1 MAEQIAYSITIDGVD
16 REIKT
21 MQDLKKAI
29 KDANNELLQAGP
41 VGSQSYTEA
50 QKKVT
55 ELKDKLG
62 DLGDAAKVQGTAIEK
77 VGASTSLLGQG
88 FRNLDLDKIKIGFKG
103 IGDAIKANPLM
114 FLISIIIPL
123 LEKFKVFEI
132 LIGAIG
138 KAFDWLTDAIG
149 LTNHADEEASKKFI
163 ENKEKE
169 KIALTQRYDAEITL
183 AKAAGKNV
191 SDLENQKSIAL
202 EDNLAKQILSLNQ
215 LLQKKGQLNDE
226 ELKKYEQLQADL
238 LKVSTDRQA
247 REIQKER
254 EANEQINKDRSA
266 GYKLASEISKGLMS
280 NSDREL
286 TNLKENQ
293 QKRREELEKTL
304 GKTIDSEDQ
313 ARAYTKASNELT
325 LLDNKE
331 KNQLLYNQNK
341 SAIDAAVNA
350 NEALQEKIKELR
362 QKDLIDNEKTE
373 RAKALK
379 TREIQNQN
387 DIEDINKSKASK
399 KLKNEALKLLQDEY
413 LESIA
418 KINKDFDDKEDKIKK
433 EKEEKDKADRER
445 IDAEKLAAQQKLNKE
460 LSDEELA
467 FDELQILNT
476 EEGTAAR
483 LQAEIDLI
491 QAKLAHELALTK
503 HNENEK
509 ELIKKKADAAIDK
522 LRDEYAKKDRERK
535 FKDVQDSLQLAG
547 TANKG
552 LTDLST
558 VFFNTKLNNTKKGS
572 EEEQKVLKQQFEANK
587 AFQMANAIIN
597 GAMAVTSILASPS
610 NKVDPTGTLMA
621 VQIAAA
627 IASTAAQISTI
638 ERTRFEGGTPSQE
651 TPSMGG
657 GGASAPTA
665 TPSMPQTRTEQ
676 GTFLNEQGQT
686 TGRIDTR
693 VYVLESDITNTQRD
707 VSRVK
712 TQSKV

>member
-1 MAEQIAYSITIDGVD
+1 MAEQIAYSITIGGVD

-77 VGASTSLLGQG
+77 MGASTGLLGEG
-88 FRNLDLDKIKIGFKG
+88 FKNLDLDKIKIGFKG

-149 LTNHADEEASKKFI
+149 LTNRADEEATKKFLS
-163 ENKEKE
+163 NSKERLKVVSAE
-169 KIALTQRYDAEITL
+169 YDAKIKIAKAEGKDTYELEQAKLREVYNSNARQYNNLLEL
-183 AKAAGKNV
+183 AKK
-191 SDLENQKSIAL
+191 
-202 EDNLAKQILSLNQ
+202 
-215 LLQKKGQLNDE
+215 KKGLNDE
-226 ELKKYEQLQADL
+226 ELKEFKDLQVQLLVSKSDLEASKAAHDKEAKDKEAARVKELNDKYRAAYDEQLKANQELQA
-238 LKVSTDRQA
+238 
-247 REIQKER
+247 
-254 EANEQINKDRSA
+254 
-266 GYKLASEISKGLMS
+266 
-280 NSDREL
+280 
-286 TNLKENQ
+286 
-293 QKRREELEKTL
+293 
-304 GKTIDSEDQ
+304 
-313 ARAYTKASNELT
+313 
-325 LLDNKE
+325 
-331 KNQLLYNQNK
+331 
-341 SAIDAAVNA
+341 
-350 NEALQEKIKELR
+350 KIKAQRE
-362 QKDLIDNEKTE
+362 KDLVDAEQTE

-379 TREIQNQN
+379 TLEIQNQN
-387 DIEDINKSKASK
+387 QVEEVNKSKANK
-399 KLKNEALKLLQDEY
+399 KLKNEELSLLEAEY
-413 LESIA
+413 RENVA
-418 KINKDFDDKEDKIKK
+418 KINAEYDKKDEQARLEKEAKIKA
-433 EKEEKDKADRER
+433 EQDKADAER
-445 IDAEKLAAQQKLNKE
+445 LAAQQNANQQALA
-460 LSDEELA
+460 EEQA
-467 FDELQILNT
+467 FNELQILNT
-476 EEGTAAR
+476 QEGTAAR
-483 LQAEIDLI
+483 LQAQIDLI
-491 QAKLAHELALTK
+491 ESSLYKEVTLTNKTEEEKLLAKR
-503 HNENEK
+503 
-509 ELIKKKADAAIDK
+509 KAEMAIDK